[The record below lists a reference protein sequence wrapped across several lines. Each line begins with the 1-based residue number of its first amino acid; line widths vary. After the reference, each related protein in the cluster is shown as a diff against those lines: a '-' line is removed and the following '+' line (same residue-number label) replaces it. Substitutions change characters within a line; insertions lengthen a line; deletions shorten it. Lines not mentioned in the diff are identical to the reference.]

1 MRNTVQREEI
11 LSFLR
16 SKRAHYNA
24 VQVYDAVREKIPN
37 ISLGTVYRN
46 LGKLIECGDI
56 ISVETEDICVYYD
69 GFIKPHAHFV
79 CRCCSEIYDFEIS
92 DDNFEDIESLGFKVE
107 NTRTVYYGICN
118 KCIK

>member
-11 LSFLR
+11 LRFLR
-16 SKRAHYNA
+16 AKRAHYNA
-24 VQVYDAVREKIPN
+24 VQIYDAVRVKIPN

-46 LGKLIECGDI
+46 LGKLIETGDI
-56 ISVETEDICVYYD
+56 ISVETEDRCVYYD

-79 CRCCSEIYDFEIS
+79 CRCCSDIYDFEIEENS
-92 DDNFEDIESLGFKVE
+92 KEIEALGFKVE
-107 NTRTVYYGICN
+107 NQRTVYYGVCN